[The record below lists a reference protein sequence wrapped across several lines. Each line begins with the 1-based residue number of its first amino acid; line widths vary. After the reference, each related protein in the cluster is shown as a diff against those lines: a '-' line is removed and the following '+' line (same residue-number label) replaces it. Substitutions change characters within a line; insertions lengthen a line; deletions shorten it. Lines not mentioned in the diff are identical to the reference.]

1 MSLVM
6 NNAPFVTLAGGDL
19 VLASASA
26 IRAKILADAGIGF
39 RTYPVA
45 IDEEAVRA
53 AGMAEDVPAGDI
65 AVMLAEMKAAAAV
78 QRLAIESDQPQSY
91 ILGCDQIL
99 SCEGSIYGKPEN
111 RALAKAQ
118 LSALSGKT
126 HHLLSAAVLFHRGA
140 RIWHH
145 LSVAKITMRTLD
157 ESFIDAYLDQLGPA
171 AFTSP
176 ASYQIEGLGAQLLAR
191 IEGCHYAILGL
202 PLLELLGIL
211 RQHGLKPQ
219 TQSEAVSR

>member
-1 MSLVM
+1 M
-6 NNAPFVTLAGGDL
+6 
-19 VLASASA
+19 
-26 IRAKILADAGIGF
+26 
-39 RTYPVA
+39 
-45 IDEEAVRA
+45 E
-53 AGMAEDVPAGDI
+53 
-65 AVMLAEMKAAAAV
+65 
-78 QRLAIESDQPQSY
+78 
-91 ILGCDQIL
+91 
-99 SCEGSIYGKPEN
+99 PEN

-118 LSALSGKT
+118 LCALSGKT
-126 HHLLSAAVLFHRGA
+126 HHLLSAAVLFHRGT